1 MSKAIASS
9 IKDFAFDT
17 LLMRAIV
24 EEKENDGEG
33 TEYDP
38 LGGTGFEPVHDPT
51 PSSSHPPHAMASN
64 RPGSFTHAFTTL
76 PPLSNTSPTGTT
88 RSLDDSSDDSEPA
101 SDANPSTSGPCKRK
115 RKTKSKI
122 SYKKL
127 MFKKRWAA
135 DGQIAKGDIEVKVR
149 PGMGKRHT
157 SSPTPINALLFNLDT
172 KTPAKTGYIGV
183 HDTKTS
189 KRIYELSKMVGVG
202 SRFNFNLVEWDGKH
216 VHPLFHLYLPLHDAG
231 YRARLSIK

>member
-38 LGGTGFEPVHDPT
+38 SDGTGFEPVHDPT
-51 PSSSHPPHAMASN
+51 LLSSRPPHAMASN
-64 RPGSFTHAFTTL
+64 RPGSSTRAFTA
-76 PPLSNTSPTGTT
+76 PPPVGNASPTDTT

-101 SDANPSTSGPCKRK
+101 CDANSSASGSRKRK
-115 RKTKSKI
+115 GKTKSKI
-122 SYKKL
+122 AYKKL
-127 MFKKRWAA
+127 MFKKRRAA
-135 DGQIAKGDIEVKVR
+135 DRQIAKGDIEVKVR
-149 PGMGKRHT
+149 PSMGERHT
-157 SSPTPINALLFNLDT
+157 ASSTPINAPSFNLDT
-172 KTPAKTGYIGV
+172 KTPAKTGYVGV
-183 HDTKTS
+183 RDTKKS
-189 KRIYELSKMVGVG
+189 KRVYKLSELVGVG
-202 SRFNFNLVEWDGKH
+202 SRFNFNLVEWDGKYA
-216 VHPLFHLYLPLHDAG
+216 HPLFHFYPPLRGAG

>member
-38 LGGTGFEPVHDPT
+38 SDGAGFEPVHDPT
-51 PSSSHPPHAMASN
+51 LSSSRPPHAMASN
-64 RPGSFTHAFTTL
+64 RPGSSTHAFPAP
-76 PPLSNTSPTGTT
+76 PPLSNASPTGTT
-88 RSLDDSSDDSEPA
+88 HSLDDSSDNSEPA
-101 SDANPSTSGPCKRK
+101 SDANPSASGPCKRK

-127 MFKKRWAA
+127 MFKKRRAA
-135 DGQIAKGDIEVKVR
+135 DRQIAKGDIEVKVR
-149 PGMGKRHT
+149 PGMGERHT
-157 SSPTPINALLFNLDT
+157 ASSTPINAPLFNLDT
-172 KTPAKTGYIGV
+172 KTPAKTGYVGV
-183 HDTKTS
+183 RDTKTS
-189 KRIYELSKMVGVG
+189 KRVYKLSEMVGVG
-202 SRFNFNLVEWDGKH
+202 SRFNFNLVEWDGK
-216 VHPLFHLYLPLHDAG
+216 
-231 YRARLSIK
+231 